1 MTFQPPSS
9 LRETAT
15 ASVHGRSCPLTR
27 RNASFRG
34 SSFDKSHH
42 HTSQSVPLL
51 RRRQGELRDHTPC
64 ALSPASAAES
74 SAPRSRLFPA
84 APPVVAAVAV
94 TSTSN
99 PSRDP
104 MPLPRRLAKFN
115 RIATNR
121 VLGPLARHLP
131 GFAIVSHVGR
141 RSGRTYR
148 TPVNLFRHGDRYVI
162 VLMYGA
168 DSQWVRNVLAA
179 GGADIET
186 RGRRL
191 HVVGPEVVRDPAR
204 SLVPKPVRVPVGLA
218 NVDEFMLLKRADT
231 DAEPSR

>member
-1 MTFQPPSS
+1 
-9 LRETAT
+9 
-15 ASVHGRSCPLTR
+15 
-27 RNASFRG
+27 
-34 SSFDKSHH
+34 
-42 HTSQSVPLL
+42 
-51 RRRQGELRDHTPC
+51 
-64 ALSPASAAES
+64 
-74 SAPRSRLFPA
+74 
-84 APPVVAAVAV
+84 
-94 TSTSN
+94 
-99 PSRDP
+99 
-104 MPLPRRLAKFN
+104 MPPRRLAKFN